1 MAAQREWLEKD
12 YYAVLGVS
20 KDATPKD
27 ITKKYRKLARELHP
41 DANPGDTAAEDR
53 FKEVSS
59 AYDVLGDETKRAEY
73 DELRRLGPL
82 GGAGSGG
89 FRGGGGFDPGQGADL
104 GDLLGSMFGRG
115 SRRGGGATGPTPGAD
130 LETELHLSFLDAV
143 QGRTTSVHLTSEAS
157 CRECKGSGSAP
168 GTRPQTC
175 GQCHGRGVLDDDQGF
190 FSFSRPCPSCG
201 GRGAIITDPCPNCA
215 GSGTERRP
223 REVRVA
229 VPAGVKDGQRIRL
242 AGKGEPGR
250 NGGPKGDLYVR
261 VHVAGHDTFGR
272 RGNHVT
278 LTAPITFAEA
288 ALGARVTVPTLGG
301 PSVTLKIPAGTPTG
315 KTFRIKGRGVQGKKT
330 KGDLLVTVEVMVP
343 TELSD
348 AERDAIEALAAADTS
363 SPRAHLTSE
372 RGDAA
377 ENASRS

>member
-1 MAAQREWLEKD
+1 MAAQREWLDKD
-12 YYAVLGVS
+12 YYKVLGVS
-20 KDATPKD
+20 KDSSAKD

-53 FKEVSS
+53 FKDVSA
-59 AYDVLGDETKRAEY
+59 AYDVLGDDTKRAEY
-73 DELRRLGPL
+73 DELRRLGPMGGTGF
-82 GGAGSGG
+82 GGA
-89 FRGGGGFDPGQGADL
+89 GGGGFDPGAGNDL

-115 SRRGGGATGPTPGAD
+115 NRRGGGATGPIPGAD
-130 LETELHLSFLDAV
+130 LEAELHLSFVDAV

-175 GQCHGRGVLDDDQGF
+175 GHCQGRGVLDDDQGF
-190 FSFSRPCPSCG
+190 FSFSRPCPSCA
-201 GRGAIITDPCPNCA
+201 GRGSIITNPCSNCA
-215 GSGTERRP
+215 GGGTERRP
-223 REVRVA
+223 REVKVA

-242 AGKGEPGR
+242 TGKGEPGR

-288 ALGARVTVPTLGG
+288 ALGARVTVPTLDG
-301 PSVTLKIPAGTPTG
+301 PSVTLKVPAGTPTG
-315 KTFRIKGRGVQGKKT
+315 KTFRIKGRGVQSKKT
-330 KGDLLVTVEVMVP
+330 VGDLLVTVEVVVP
-343 TELSD
+343 TELSE

-363 SPRAHLTSE
+363 APRSHLSSD
-372 RGDAA
+372 RGDSADTS
-377 ENASRS
+377 SRS

>member
-1 MAAQREWLEKD
+1 MAAQREWLDKD
-12 YYAVLGVS
+12 YYKVLGVS
-20 KDATPKD
+20 KDTPAKD

-53 FKEVSS
+53 FKEVSA
-59 AYDVLGDETKRAEY
+59 AYDVLGDDAKRAEY
-73 DELRRLGPL
+73 DELRRLGPMGGSGL
-82 GGAGSGG
+82 GGS
-89 FRGGGGFDPGQGADL
+89 GFDPGAGNDL

-115 SRRGGGATGPTPGAD
+115 NRRGGGATGPVAGAD
-130 LETELHLSFLDAV
+130 LEAELHLSFVDAV

-175 GQCHGRGVLDDDQGF
+175 GQCQGRGVLDDDQGF
-190 FSFSRPCPSCG
+190 FSFSRPCPSCA
-201 GRGAIITDPCPNCA
+201 GRGSIITEPCSNCA

-223 REVRVA
+223 REVKVA

-288 ALGARVTVPTLGG
+288 ALGARVTVPTLDG
-301 PSVTLKIPAGTPTG
+301 PSVTLKVPAGTPTG
-315 KTFRIKGRGVQGKKT
+315 KTFRIKGRGVQSKK
-330 KGDLLVTVEVMVP
+330 KAGDLLVTVEVVVP
-343 TELSD
+343 TELSE
-348 AERDAIEALAAADTS
+348 AERDALEALAVADTSAPRSHLLPEHGDSADTS
-363 SPRAHLTSE
+363 S
-372 RGDAA
+372 
-377 ENASRS
+377 RS